1 MLTLQEAI
9 RQAGLIPVDAG
20 VHLENYLYNVLSRD
34 SQGNISIAE
43 PLAQLT
49 MRPWENAPVG
59 AAVNSPSAVP
69 KVSLIYFWM
78 PGCENCIAGMNEL
91 QRVSTSKRFPSNFQ
105 VAFVATEIDVTQS
118 VADDMNSAGL
128 AGPVFVDTKGAVAE
142 RLAVLGSPGLV
153 LVDEKGSVVA
163 RFNGEVEFD
172 SPGFD
177 LLMSKIKSYGETQ
190 NLQPGL
196 RTRSLADAIRTEVK
210 IIPEPAV
217 TFLSIPLFGLIF
229 IGAFAI
235 ICYCIAKSVMRHRK
249 ISLKGQK

>member
-9 RQAGLIPVDAG
+9 RQAGLIPVDAE
-20 VHLENYLYNVLSRD
+20 VHLDNYLYDVLSRD
-34 SQGNISIAE
+34 SQGKISIAE

-49 MRPWENAPVG
+49 MRPWENVPSNLAI
-59 AAVNSPSAVP
+59 NSASVVP

-78 PGCENCIAGMNEL
+78 PGCENCISGMNEL
-91 QRVSTSKRFPSNFQ
+91 QRVSVSERFPTNFQ

-128 AGPVFVDTKGAVAE
+128 AGPVFVDSKGAIAE
-142 RLAVLGSPGLV
+142 RLAVLGSPALV
-153 LVDEKGSVVA
+153 LVDEKGTVVA

-177 LLMSKIKSYGETQ
+177 LLMSKIKSYGDTQ
-190 NLQPGL
+190 SVQPGSAR
-196 RTRSLADAIRTEVK
+196 RTLADAIRSEVK
-210 IIPEPAV
+210 MIPEPAV
-217 TFLSIPLFGLIF
+217 TFLSIPVFGFFF

-235 ICYCIAKSVMRHRK
+235 ICYCIGKSVMRHRK